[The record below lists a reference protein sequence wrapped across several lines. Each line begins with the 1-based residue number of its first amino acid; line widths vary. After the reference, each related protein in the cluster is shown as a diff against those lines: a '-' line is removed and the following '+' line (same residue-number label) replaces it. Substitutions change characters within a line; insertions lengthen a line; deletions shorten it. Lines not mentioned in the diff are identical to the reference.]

1 MFMNNFTKCCS
12 SAKGLQKKGI
22 TTLMLFMFLALTS
35 LSYGQGLGVDP
46 LGGGEEIG
54 DINECMHDVPAMKSV
69 ADLMVPGY
77 FNGYFD
83 ACQGSNDFVIHP
95 VAADY
100 GSDNPNMPQAF
111 NGEWGKKT
119 GFSKGSTHCNW
130 IFYYVYSVKCAGE
143 VTPFTVKYS
152 GGDATAPSV
161 PKANKAAYNALVAD
175 KLDLNLCF
183 DDRPT
188 APTAEQIA
196 ALYTDNCDHVKV
208 SGELVSKRTKTK
220 NDDCGWTEIH
230 VYTVQDYC
238 ESNAFEFSITYTG
251 SDHDAPVFNQK
262 AIEGLKDITV
272 DCDKIPDAVSIPY
285 TDNCAPNGKAKL
297 YDEVSTIVKGEECAG
312 GTIERWWK
320 ATDECGNNAWHKQT
334 ITVRP
339 ALQAQFNE
347 PQDMSISCEDKNN
360 LESLIPDL
368 YYTNGMQGDCNISGT
383 AKPQYTATDLD
394 CGSFLVEYFFTDACG
409 RVSKEEMTVTIFD
422 DKNPVV
428 LNAAENLTVECD
440 GAGNME
446 EYMNWVN
453 NNANASAED
462 NCTATEDLVWT
473 NNAASQPM
481 SDDCGETGQKTVI
494 FTVTDSCGNQSKT
507 YATFKIVDTLDPVY
521 TPAYNQTVVC
531 DGAGNVDQF
540 QVWLDDNA
548 GATAKDDCSGVT
560 WTNDFPGNPK
570 SKDFDITQY
579 LVDGCSTYTG
589 YINVTF
595 TATDACGNDIQTAA
609 TFTIEDSIKPEMTP
623 ASDMTVECDGT
634 IPDIWK
640 IGVEYAQDAL
650 DAQQGVFYPGTNA
663 YAAYMWLKSHGG
675 ATATDGCSN
684 VNWKF
689 KIIGVYGDSCDTEYK
704 VTFYAYDDC
713 LNVSSSTATFHIEDT
728 NSPAIGNEAQDL
740 VVECGA
746 NDVTCSIVAGPHSPF
761 DHWLHTNA
769 GAEAMDMCDK
779 TLTWSN
785 DYDGKGLT
793 DECGATG
800 RVTVTFTVTDNCG
813 LSSSTAAEYRIEDT
827 TAPILQIPADY
838 ATVYDATCNA
848 DITPEGQAGIAEGW
862 DTCSDDVTISHVD
875 VTDKT
880 ACTTVVTRTW
890 TATDA
895 CGNKTSA
902 NQIITISDE
911 TAPILVGNPNTLNK
925 SNVDACEAPAG
936 PSLAEVEALFSD
948 NCYTPIAKLVNT
960 NVIKDEICGWTTSF
974 EYTIEDRCGNM
985 YLDGGFFKVIYF
997 GKDQTAPVLN
1007 GALPKGESGLNLC
1020 YDDAVD
1026 AHPGA
1031 DPLLVALE
1039 FKDDCDTA
1047 KLTVEKTFVDDRDFV
1062 KYPNGCTWAFH
1073 YNFKVYDA
1081 CGNYYEF
1088 NQEFNGQDKQAPRL
1102 NDGVDLNALNQSN
1115 LDLCK
1120 EDAPAGPTTAYI
1132 ASLFT
1137 ECGLSPNGVI
1147 VNGVDGGTN
1156 DSAQGYDIGAEDCDW
1171 MFMYEYTI
1179 TDKCGNEAPESPL
1192 KVFISGRDQTAPV
1205 LNVPNK
1211 SYQSW
1216 YSVRGIC
1223 PTDATIGL
1231 TVGQVLTT
1239 SEEFVFA
1246 GWPVNFEYTQP
1257 SDNCTAYADIRFRV
1271 LSITPGGDSCEK
1283 TFTVEYEALDNCN
1296 NKTAVYTKTYA
1307 TKDNI
1312 APTASAPADI
1322 TVQCAD
1328 DVPAVDVSLITDEA
1342 DNCQTPTVTHEGDV
1356 SDGGFPVEN
1365 ITRSYRVADGCGNF
1379 IIVSHNIKIEDTIAP
1394 VIECSGDIVVQAG
1407 SSVAP
1412 TTVVRNYAGRTVTF
1426 NNINVNGTGAAS
1438 AIVAPGSPVT
1448 VTTDWN
1454 SQYTSTYC
1462 PGCVTQYYIGVKDLA
1477 IDCMWNGG
1485 TAYSINGQSGSLSF
1499 TAPATPGVYVVQFGG
1514 SLQYS
1519 CTTTA
1524 GQISDSGIGALAY
1537 IYVAPPLTGSP
1548 VYYDA
1553 SIYADNCDPNPSINL
1568 VKGLASGEIFPTGDT
1583 LVTYEVTDASGN
1595 TATCSFVVT
1604 VEDPTAAP
1612 PVAAAPVD
1620 EASLDFKA
1628 YPVPFNSDVTVK
1640 YNFEFDTDVTVEVY
1654 DTKGLLVLS
1663 KKAAYKAGGDATMP
1677 LRINGADQMYYVKL
1691 ITNKGTIT
1699 KKVLASKL

>member
-35 LSYGQGLGVDP
+35 LSYGQGLGEDP

-83 ACQGSNDFVIHP
+83 ACQDSNDFVINP

-100 GSDNPNMPQAF
+100 GSDNPNMPQFF

-183 DDRPT
+183 DDRPI

-251 SDHDAPVFNQK
+251 SDHDAPVFKQET
-262 AIEGLKDITV
+262 IEGLKDITV

-285 TDNCAPNGKAKL
+285 TDNCAPNGKANL

-339 ALQAQFNE
+339 ALKAQFNE

-409 RVSKEEMTVTIFD
+409 RVIKEEMTVTIFD
-422 DKNPVV
+422 DENPAV
-428 LNAAENLTVECD
+428 LNAAEDLTVQCD
-440 GAGNME
+440 GAGNIE
-446 EYMNWVN
+446 DYMNWVN
-453 NNANASAED
+453 NNANASAQD

-560 WTNDFPGNPK
+560 WTNDFLGNPK

-579 LVDGCSTYTG
+579 LEDGCSEFTG
-589 YINVTF
+589 FIDVVF

-640 IGVEYAQDAL
+640 IGTEYAQDAL

-663 YAAYMWLKSHGG
+663 YAFYMWFKSHGG

-684 VNWKF
+684 VHWKF

-713 LNVSSSTATFHIEDT
+713 HNVSTSTATFHIEDT
-728 NSPAIGNEAQDL
+728 NSPAIGNEAQDMI
-740 VVECGA
+740 VECGA
-746 NDVTCSIVAGPHSPF
+746 NDVTCIIVAGLHSPF

-813 LSSSTAAEYRIEDT
+813 LSSSTAAEYRIVDT
-827 TAPILQIPADY
+827 TAPDLTVPAD
-838 ATVYDATCNA
+838 AHLNYDDKCDA
-848 DITPEGQAGIAEGW
+848 DITPANTGMATGW
-862 DTCSDDVTISHVD
+862 DACGIPAISFTD
-875 VTDKT
+875 VTDKQ
-880 ACTTVVTRTW
+880 ACLTTITRTW
-890 TATDA
+890 KATDE
-895 CGNKTSA
+895 CGNVTSKD
-902 NQIITISDE
+902 QIIKIHDV
-911 TAPILVGNPNTLNK
+911 TAPELVGMLSDLNI
-925 SNVDACEAPAG
+925 SNMDACEAPAPPTLESVAAMFHDACG
-936 PSLAEVEALFSD
+936 YVVVELLS
-948 NCYTPIAKLVNT
+948 T
-960 NVIKDEICGWTTSF
+960 NVISDSACDWAVQ
-974 EYTIEDRCGNM
+974 YDYAVADNCGN
-985 YLDGGFFKVIYF
+985 YYDGTVKVTHW
-997 GKDQTAPVLN
+997 GSDQTAPN
-1007 GALPKGESGLNLC
+1007 
-1020 YDDAVD
+1020 
-1026 AHPGA
+1026 
-1031 DPLLVALE
+1031 LVAG
-1039 FKDDCDTA
+1039 A
-1047 KLTVEKTFVDDRDFV
+1047 KLPAGVSDINACLADAIDANPPLDKDTVLKLFEDNCSSTLYFDYERTDTDLD
-1062 KYPNGCTWAFH
+1062 CTWAFH
-1073 YNFKVYDA
+1073 YTYYVYD
-1081 CGNYYEF
+1081 
-1088 NQEFNGQDKQAPRL
+1088 
-1102 NDGVDLNALNQSN
+1102 
-1115 LDLCK
+1115 
-1120 EDAPAGPTTAYI
+1120 
-1132 ASLFT
+1132 
-1137 ECGLSPNGVI
+1137 ECGADNTFSFKQYFSG
-1147 VNGVDGGTN
+1147 
-1156 DSAQGYDIGAEDCDW
+1156 ED
-1171 MFMYEYTI
+1171 
-1179 TDKCGNEAPESPL
+1179 K
-1192 KVFISGRDQTAPV
+1192 TAPV
-1205 LNVPNK
+1205 LVGAIPQDMSDIDACKDGIEGPTEGEIAALFHDSCGVNVTRTVYSTGTNCNWLYSFEYVVTDNCDNAYPTFKVTYQGGDDTAPVITECAADDHRAYGEGMPTPATDVVSVDDCSTTTTAFADSSITETPGPDVVVGNDLIMEFAAYGIRINFGPAQPWGSIYNGVFEDLNGNYLGGFQSAILRPNYTFNDHDIEYYISGFYFGNLGYGGPLGDVCNGGWTIYDSNFSGYNCEQTAPTVVK
-1211 SYQSW
+1211 SYT
-1216 YSVRGIC
+1216 R
-1223 PTDATIGL
+1223 
-1231 TVGQVLTT
+1231 
-1239 SEEFVFA
+1239 
-1246 GWPVNFEYTQP
+1246 
-1257 SDNCTAYADIRFRV
+1257 
-1271 LSITPGGDSCEK
+1271 
-1283 TFTVEYEALDNCN
+1283 TFTVTDECGNDTTC
-1296 NKTAVYTKTYA
+1296 
-1307 TKDNI
+1307 
-1312 APTASAPADI
+1312 SADYSYVELANQP
-1322 TVQCAD
+1322 
-1328 DVPAVDVSLITDEA
+1328 PVDVVKPE
-1342 DNCQTPTVTHEGDV
+1342 DV
-1356 SDGGFPVEN
+1356 RLTIG
-1365 ITRSYRVADGCGNF
+1365 TR
-1379 IIVSHNIKIEDTIAP
+1379 E
-1394 VIECSGDIVVQAG
+1394 
-1407 SSVAP
+1407 
-1412 TTVVRNYAGRTVTF
+1412 
-1426 NNINVNGTGAAS
+1426 AAS
-1438 AIVAPGSPVT
+1438 AAAPDT
-1448 VTTDWN
+1448 E
-1454 SQYTSTYC
+1454 
-1462 PGCVTQYYIGVKDLA
+1462 
-1477 IDCMWNGG
+1477 
-1485 TAYSINGQSGSLSF
+1485 LSF
-1499 TAPATPGVYVVQFGG
+1499 Q
-1514 SLQYS
+1514 
-1519 CTTTA
+1519 
-1524 GQISDSGIGALAY
+1524 
-1537 IYVAPPLTGSP
+1537 
-1548 VYYDA
+1548 
-1553 SIYADNCDPNPSINL
+1553 
-1568 VKGLASGEIFPTGDT
+1568 
-1583 LVTYEVTDASGN
+1583 
-1595 TATCSFVVT
+1595 
-1604 VEDPTAAP
+1604 
-1612 PVAAAPVD
+1612 
-1620 EASLDFKA
+1620 A
-1628 YPVPFNSDVTVK
+1628 YPVPFNQDVTVK
-1640 YNFEFDTDVTVEVY
+1640 YNFEFDTEVTVEVY

>member
-813 LSSSTAAEYRIEDT
+813 LSSSTAAEYRIVDT
-827 TAPILQIPADY
+827 TAPDLTVPAD
-838 ATVYDATCNA
+838 AHLNYDDKCDA
-848 DITPEGQAGIAEGW
+848 DITPANTGMAEAWDACGIPA
-862 DTCSDDVTISHVD
+862 ISFTD
-875 VTDKT
+875 VTDKQ
-880 ACTTVVTRTW
+880 ACLTTITRTW
-890 TATDA
+890 KATDE
-895 CGNKTSA
+895 CGNVTSKD
-902 NQIITISDE
+902 QIIKIHDV
-911 TAPILVGNPNTLNK
+911 TAPVLTGNIGQFNM
-925 SNVDACEAPAG
+925 SNVDACGPGAAPSEQSIADQFTDACG
-936 PSLAEVEALFSD
+936 HVIATLVDTITISADTCDWAVQFVYSVED
-948 NCYTPIAKLVNT
+948 NC
-960 NVIKDEICGWTTSF
+960 S
-974 EYTIEDRCGNM
+974 NM
-985 YLDGGFFKVIYF
+985 YDGTVKVTYW
-997 GKDQTAPVLN
+997 GSDQTAPNLIVTEK
-1007 GALPKGESGLNLC
+1007 LPEGVKDIDNCLDEAIAANP
-1020 YDDAVD
+1020 AVENHVIEKMFED
-1026 AHPGA
+1026 NCGK
-1031 DPLLVALE
+1031 VV
-1039 FKDDCDTA
+1039 TA
-1047 KLTVEKTFVDDRDFV
+1047 SSKLTIDAKSTTCDWSFYYTYTVM
-1062 KYPNGCTWAFH
+1062 
-1073 YNFKVYDA
+1073 DA
-1081 CGNYYEF
+1081 CGNITTFDQHFSGKDGSAPELI
-1088 NQEFNGQDKQAPRL
+1088 GSLPQDMSGINVCMA
-1102 NDGVDLNALNQSN
+1102 
-1115 LDLCK
+1115 
-1120 EDAPAGPTTAYI
+1120 DAPDGPSEAAI
-1132 ASLFT
+1132 KALFAD
-1137 ECGLSPNGVI
+1137 CSGVN
-1147 VNGVDGGTN
+1147 VSRTKFSTGN
-1156 DSAQGYDIGAEDCDW
+1156 DCNWLYS
-1171 MFMYEYTI
+1171 YEYQVS
-1179 TDKCGNEAPESPL
+1179 DNCGNNYPPF
-1192 KVFISGRDQTAPV
+1192 KITYTGGDRTAPV